1 MGGTVPER
9 KLKRYAQPDAKG
21 EGEGG
26 DDTGEGDGGITRDKT
41 GEGDGGI
48 TQTEGSQVSS
58 DERVEGESC
67 AAGGSRK
74 EEGKEGT
81 AKAEEAKEEAG
92 SGEEGKE

>member
-9 KLKRYAQPDAKG
+9 KLKRYAQPEAK
-21 EGEGG
+21 EGDGAGG
-26 DDTGEGDGGITRDKT
+26 DETGEGDGGITP
-41 GEGDGGI
+41 
-48 TQTEGSQVSS
+48 TEGSRVSS